1 MRRNFEGAVLVAVRL
16 EEGDLGS
23 WTEEKRV
30 SLGAPGRRGP
40 CSVSLGFRIPALSK
54 DKRVCLKHC
63 LFLSSAPLSQ
73 QLQNLSSHATCS
85 RRPLHACTHSPL
97 TTMSPGDR

>member
-63 LFLSSAPLSQ
+63 LFLSSAPSVNSYKTFRHVPRAPEGLST
-73 QLQNLSSHATCS
+73 HA
-85 RRPLHACTHSPL
+85 RIHPLP
-97 TTMSPGDR
+97 R